1 MKIFI
6 LTGAG
11 ISAESGIKT
20 FRDSLDGLWNNY
32 RIEDVCSIE
41 GFENDPNTV
50 IDFHNQLQTDMN
62 SKEPND
68 AHYAITEFM
77 KDTNFEVTV
86 VTQNIDGL
94 HEKAGANCLHMH
106 GNINEQKCLDCGEV
120 SYSKSEIS
128 DKSQC
133 WMCKGNNLRPNVVW
147 FGEMPYHMVHIEEK
161 LKECDIFIS
170 VGTSGT
176 VYPAAGF
183 SKIAKNKRAYTINVN
198 ISKSHSWNF
207 KEEITG
213 PASTALKKLLDKIKS
228 GHYDEIV
235 KERKKKKRAVS

>member
-1 MKIFI
+1 MVKYSCERCGKEFSQKSHYDSHNRRKTPCENNADKI
-6 LTGAG
+6 
-11 ISAESGIKT
+11 
-20 FRDSLDGLWNNY
+20 
-32 RIEDVCSIE
+32 
-41 GFENDPNTV
+41 
-50 IDFHNQLQTDMN
+50 
-62 SKEPND
+62 
-68 AHYAITEFM
+68 
-77 KDTNFEVTV
+77 
-86 VTQNIDGL
+86 
-94 HEKAGANCLHMH
+94 KAL
-106 GNINEQKCLDCGEV
+106 V
-120 SYSKSEIS
+120 
-128 DKSQC
+128 DKA
-133 WMCKGNNLRPNVVW
+133 V
-147 FGEMPYHMVHIEEK
+147 EEK